1 MRTKVVI
8 GLFISVSV
16 LLLLPSIPAVEY
28 NTFEQYA
35 GQSLGEYLQSDA
47 VQQWKQQIASLSD
60 EEREELIQQTMDAL
74 EEALDQPS
82 IDIELILIILFQ
94 LLAMKFTG
102 KVTLSSIISI
112 GLYAFSVINEY
123 NSGESDEKDPSVHI
137 AFFGSFYLMVTSF
150 IYSKIPSEKLGSV
163 FLFLT
168 SLLYTFLIGPLLQS
182 QFVTEES

>member
-35 GQSLGEYLQSDA
+35 GQSLHEYLQSDA
-47 VQQWKQQIASLSD
+47 AQQWKQQIRSLSD
-60 EEREELIQQTMDAL
+60 EQREELIQQTMDAL
-74 EEALDQPS
+74 EEALNQPY

-94 LLAMKFTG
+94 LLTMKFTG

-112 GLYAFSVINEY
+112 GLYAFTVISEFS
-123 NSGESDEKDPSVHI
+123 SGEPVEKDASVHI
-137 AFFGSFYLMVTSF
+137 AFFGSLFLLVTAF
-150 IYSKIPSEKLGSV
+150 IYSKIPNEQLGSV
-163 FLFLT
+163 FLLLT

-182 QFVTEES
+182 QFVMEES